1 LIYSGLKLHP
11 KPLVPTISMPS
22 MTTNPLSIV
31 KTLSLGNEK
40 QGENSTTKN
49 LTSSPSIRLV
59 TSTTTTGKSSPPTTL
74 QFQFVDKS
82 TNSNGTFSTSKTFFF
97 NPQQTSNS
105 ASSSSST
112 TSNSSSLVTLIPPGM
127 TSSKIQTFIS
137 PNNEISNGND
147 LNHQNNKT
155 TSFIGKN
162 RLTLVTSSTS
172 STSNS
177 SSVTPKLVIQQNS
190 TSNLWSPQ
198 STTKILS
205 AKMISHPVQLKS
217 TDESNCHP
225 PLIHMSVVPSTSRPM
240 DHNNNHQS
248 NDETNSIKTI
258 HPQKI
263 SMKNRTRLPLQPSS
277 QQISSILPSTKKQ
290 KFSDDEQTSTNEP
303 PTKLKK
309 NSDGSSSSTN
319 VEEKK
324 LRQHRNRSLTN
335 RISVENS
342 NPTTNDVVPTKKR
355 SSAELA
361 TAAIL
366 STSQS
371 RKKRLTRKF
380 PEEISSNSTREA
392 TLNDDLVKI
401 LSQDFLYED
410 RRTGIRWIARKS
422 RSQPMNTLASR
433 VSWKP
438 KINHYEKTSDVIRL
452 NSKRTV
458 PLRSPETIRKIF
470 LQTSSSWRIHRLTN
484 YLTDLTE
491 DEQTTQNVLT
501 DLGQS
506 LSQLKIDDEQIR
518 VTIDDL
524 IEENVQRHRNFAEQ
538 LTQISSLLLHLLTHE
553 NTLKEIQSTSKT
565 NSICSTTRRTAKERS

>member
-1 LIYSGLKLHP
+1 MIFQHP

-105 ASSSSST
+105 ASSSPST

-172 STSNS
+172 STSTS

-198 STTKILS
+198 STTKIRNEKFFSNENQLIFSFFFSFFFQVS

-240 DHNNNHQS
+240 DHNNNHHA
-248 NDETNSIKTI
+248 NDETNSIKT
-258 HPQKI
+258 
-263 SMKNRTRLPLQPSS
+263 SETFFFSS
-277 QQISSILPSTKKQ
+277 
-290 KFSDDEQTSTNEP
+290 
-303 PTKLKK
+303 
-309 NSDGSSSSTN
+309 
-319 VEEKK
+319 V
-324 LRQHRNRSLTN
+324 
-335 RISVENS
+335 
-342 NPTTNDVVPTKKR
+342 
-355 SSAELA
+355 
-361 TAAIL
+361 
-366 STSQS
+366 
-371 RKKRLTRKF
+371 
-380 PEEISSNSTREA
+380 
-392 TLNDDLVKI
+392 
-401 LSQDFLYED
+401 D
-410 RRTGIRWIARKS
+410 R
-422 RSQPMNTLASR
+422 
-433 VSWKP
+433 
-438 KINHYEKTSDVIRL
+438 
-452 NSKRTV
+452 
-458 PLRSPETIRKIF
+458 
-470 LQTSSSWRIHRLTN
+470 
-484 YLTDLTE
+484 
-491 DEQTTQNVLT
+491 
-501 DLGQS
+501 
-506 LSQLKIDDEQIR
+506 
-518 VTIDDL
+518 
-524 IEENVQRHRNFAEQ
+524 
-538 LTQISSLLLHLLTHE
+538 
-553 NTLKEIQSTSKT
+553 
-565 NSICSTTRRTAKERS
+565 